1 MKSQCIEMNIKQK
14 VRTQM
19 RQVVKI
25 QIVNKLFVF
34 IYSGQ
39 DDNAKLKDI
48 IYQKRI
54 IKNYSDI
61 NLYDQPINSDRKK

>member
-1 MKSQCIEMNIKQK
+1 MNIKQK
-14 VRTQM
+14 VRTQI
-19 RQVVKI
+19 RQVGKI
-25 QIVNKLFVF
+25 QIFNKLFVF

-39 DDNAKLKDI
+39 DDNTKLKDI

>member
-1 MKSQCIEMNIKQK
+1 MNIKQK

-19 RQVVKI
+19 RQGVKI

>member
-1 MKSQCIEMNIKQK
+1 MNIKQK

-19 RQVVKI
+19 RQVGKI

>member
-1 MKSQCIEMNIKQK
+1 MNIKQK

-48 IYQKRI
+48 IYHKRI

>member
-14 VRTQM
+14 VRTQI
-19 RQVVKI
+19 RQVGKI
-25 QIVNKLFVF
+25 QIFNKLFVF

-39 DDNAKLKDI
+39 DDNTKLKDI

>member
-1 MKSQCIEMNIKQK
+1 MNIKQK